1 MSVVHGA
8 FAAHRVRRE
17 RHVRLFAGSD
27 SAEERGLRYPHVVA
41 RVDRGTERNRKIHA
55 GEAHRGRSGS
65 FERRHSTQPEAPN
78 RQVLA
83 ALRGQ
88 GEIGAMGRG

>member
-8 FAAHRVRRE
+8 LAANRVGRE
-17 RHVRLFAGSD
+17 RDVRVFAGPD
-27 SAEERGLRYPHVVA
+27 PAEERGLRYPHVVA
-41 RVDRGTERNRKIHA
+41 RVDRGSQRNRKIHA
-55 GEAHRGRSGS
+55 GEAGRGRSGS
-65 FERRHSTQPEAPN
+65 SERRYSTQPEAAN

-88 GEIGAMGRG
+88 GAIGVRD